1 MNVRIEHLERDRLS
15 DARKLV
21 WGVFP
26 HQGPFE
32 RLSFWAIANQRSRHV
47 RRMMAWVGIAGFLDV
62 WGAIDRHSGALLG
75 TTGLY
80 QRTHDAKEAV
90 WLSWFCVA
98 PEARRK
104 GIGSQLLDFAIHE
117 AECTGLQYLRLYTSN
132 RSGEAAAQI
141 LYESRD
147 LKVVSRKRRL
157 FHTRIYRERRFLHAG
172 TKEAG

>member
-21 WGVFP
+21 WCVFP

-32 RLSFWAIANQRSRHV
+32 RLSFWAIANQRSPHV

-80 QRTHDAKEAV
+80 QRTHDAQEAV

-104 GIGSQLLDFAIHE
+104 GVGSQLLDFSIHE
-117 AECTGLQYLRLYTSN
+117 AEYTGLQYLRLTANGRAPINCSAILSTSSP
-132 RSGEAAAQI
+132 RGA
-141 LYESRD
+141 
-147 LKVVSRKRRL
+147 
-157 FHTRIYRERRFLHAG
+157 T
-172 TKEAG
+172 TC